1 MDENIF
7 PISPGGLK
15 VQSNQIN
22 SYEYIFSKINSL
34 TIIPNEIKL
43 ILFSSTKDETIES
56 DNSIGIKVV
65 KNANDESKSLLNK
78 KRRKP
83 HTKYSRDNIKRK
95 IQVNYL
101 KFLVNFVNL
110 IIRVLFKKYSGFNDE
125 FKDKKISDKYQFKKL
140 NYGKFSLKIDNDS
153 FNSLKSKKLLEII
166 TLNTNG
172 KNKNNKNDEVYDNLF
187 EIKHKLEKILDQS
200 YLEFFPIYY
209 QKENYTNLKKYGL
222 DIDISLENLKR
233 FDFFIKKEKQK
244 IKELENKEKYE
255 KGIEESIREN
265 FMTNSHLFIVKK

>member
-34 TIIPNEIKL
+34 TKIPNEIKL
-43 ILFSSTKDETIES
+43 ILCSSTKGETNES

-83 HTKYSRDNIKRK
+83 HTKYYRDNIKRK

-172 KNKNNKNDEVYDNLF
+172 KNKNNKNDEVYNNLF

-233 FDFFIKKEKQK
+233 FDFFIKKEKEK
-244 IKELENKEKYE
+244 IQELENKEKYE

-265 FMTNSHLFIVKK
+265 FMTKSHLFIVQK

>member
-43 ILFSSTKDETIES
+43 ILCSSTKDETNES

-83 HTKYSRDNIKRK
+83 HTKYYRDNIKRK

>member
-34 TIIPNEIKL
+34 TKIPNEIKL
-43 ILFSSTKDETIES
+43 ILCSSTKGETNES

-83 HTKYSRDNIKRK
+83 HTKYYRDNIKRK

-140 NYGKFSLKIDNDS
+140 NYGKFAMKTDNDS

-187 EIKHKLEKILDQS
+187 EIKHKLEKILNQS

-233 FDFFIKKEKQK
+233 FDFFIKKEKEK

-265 FMTNSHLFIVKK
+265 FMTKSHLFIVKK

>member
-34 TIIPNEIKL
+34 TKIPNEIKL
-43 ILFSSTKDETIES
+43 ILCSSTKGETNES

-125 FKDKKISDKYQFKKL
+125 FENKKISDKYQFKKL
-140 NYGKFSLKIDNDS
+140 NYGKFAMKTDNDS

-172 KNKNNKNDEVYDNLF
+172 KNKNNKNDEVYKNLF
-187 EIKHKLEKILDQS
+187 KIKHKLEKILNQS

-233 FDFFIKKEKQK
+233 FDFFIKKEKEK

>member
-43 ILFSSTKDETIES
+43 ILCSSTKGETNES

-83 HTKYSRDNIKRK
+83 HTKYYRDNIKRK

-172 KNKNNKNDEVYDNLF
+172 KNKNNKNDEVYNNLF

-233 FDFFIKKEKQK
+233 FDFFIKKEKEK

>member
-43 ILFSSTKDETIES
+43 ILCSSTKDETNES

-83 HTKYSRDNIKRK
+83 HTKYYRDNIKRK

-125 FKDKKISDKYQFKKL
+125 FENKKISDKYQFKKL
-140 NYGKFSLKIDNDS
+140 NYGKFAMKTDNDS

>member
-43 ILFSSTKDETIES
+43 ILCSSTKDETNEN

-83 HTKYSRDNIKRK
+83 HTKYYRDNIKRK

-187 EIKHKLEKILDQS
+187 EIKHKLEKILNQS

>member
-1 MDENIF
+1 MAENIF

-43 ILFSSTKDETIES
+43 ILCSSTKDETNEN

-83 HTKYSRDNIKRK
+83 HTKYYRDNIKRK

-110 IIRVLFKKYSGFNDE
+110 IIRILFKKYSGFNDE

>member
-43 ILFSSTKDETIES
+43 ILCSSTKDETNES

-83 HTKYSRDNIKRK
+83 HTKYYRDNIKRK

-172 KNKNNKNDEVYDNLF
+172 KNKNNKNDEVYKNLF
-187 EIKHKLEKILDQS
+187 KIKHKLEKILNQS

-233 FDFFIKKEKQK
+233 FDFFIKKEKEK

-265 FMTNSHLFIVKK
+265 FMTKSHLFIVKK

>member
-34 TIIPNEIKL
+34 TKIPNEIKL
-43 ILFSSTKDETIES
+43 ILCSSTKGETNES

-83 HTKYSRDNIKRK
+83 HTKYYRDNIKRK

-172 KNKNNKNDEVYDNLF
+172 KNKNNKNDEVYKNLF
-187 EIKHKLEKILDQS
+187 KIKHKLEKILNQS

-233 FDFFIKKEKQK
+233 FDFFIKKEKEK

>member
-1 MDENIF
+1 MAENIF

-34 TIIPNEIKL
+34 TVIPNEIKL
-43 ILFSSTKDETIES
+43 ILCSSTKDETNEN

-83 HTKYSRDNIKRK
+83 HTKYYRDNIKRK

-110 IIRVLFKKYSGFNDE
+110 IIRILFKKYSGFNDE

>member
-43 ILFSSTKDETIES
+43 ILCSSTKDETNES

-83 HTKYSRDNIKRK
+83 HTKYFRDNIKRK

-172 KNKNNKNDEVYDNLF
+172 KNKNNKNDEVYNNLF

-233 FDFFIKKEKQK
+233 FDFFIKKEKEK
-244 IKELENKEKYE
+244 IQELENKEKYE

-265 FMTNSHLFIVKK
+265 FMTKSHLFIVKK

>member
-43 ILFSSTKDETIES
+43 ILCSSTKDETNES

-83 HTKYSRDNIKRK
+83 HTKYFRDNIKRK

-172 KNKNNKNDEVYDNLF
+172 KNKNNKNDEVYNNLF

-233 FDFFIKKEKQK
+233 FDFFIKKEKEK

-265 FMTNSHLFIVKK
+265 FMTKSHLFIVKK

>member
-7 PISPGGLK
+7 PISPRGLK

-34 TIIPNEIKL
+34 TKIPNEIKL
-43 ILFSSTKDETIES
+43 ILCSSTKGETNES

-83 HTKYSRDNIKRK
+83 HTKYYRDNIKRK

-172 KNKNNKNDEVYDNLF
+172 KNKNNKNDEVYNNLF

-233 FDFFIKKEKQK
+233 FDFFIKKEKEK

>member
-43 ILFSSTKDETIES
+43 ILCSSTKDETNES

-83 HTKYSRDNIKRK
+83 HTKYYRDNIKRK

-187 EIKHKLEKILDQS
+187 EIKHKLEKILNQS

-233 FDFFIKKEKQK
+233 FDFFIKKEKEK
-244 IKELENKEKYE
+244 IQELENKEKYE

-265 FMTNSHLFIVKK
+265 FMTKSHLFIVKK

>member
-34 TIIPNEIKL
+34 TKIPNEIKL
-43 ILFSSTKDETIES
+43 ILCSSTKDKTNES

-83 HTKYSRDNIKRK
+83 HTKYYRDNIKRK

-172 KNKNNKNDEVYDNLF
+172 KNKNNKNDEVYNNLF

-265 FMTNSHLFIVKK
+265 FMTKSHLFIVKK

>member
-172 KNKNNKNDEVYDNLF
+172 KNKNNKNDEVYNNLF

-233 FDFFIKKEKQK
+233 FDFFIKKEKEK

>member
-43 ILFSSTKDETIES
+43 ILCSSTKDETNES

-140 NYGKFSLKIDNDS
+140 NYGKFAMKTDNDS

-187 EIKHKLEKILDQS
+187 EIKHKLEKILNQS

>member
-1 MDENIF
+1 MVENIF

-34 TIIPNEIKL
+34 TKIPNEIKL
-43 ILFSSTKDETIES
+43 ILCSSTKGETNES

-83 HTKYSRDNIKRK
+83 HTKYYRDNIKRK

-172 KNKNNKNDEVYDNLF
+172 KNKNNKNDEVYNNLF

-244 IKELENKEKYE
+244 IQELENKEKYE

-265 FMTNSHLFIVKK
+265 FMTKSHLFIVKK

>member
-34 TIIPNEIKL
+34 TKIPNEIKL
-43 ILFSSTKDETIES
+43 ILCSSTKGETNES

-83 HTKYSRDNIKRK
+83 HTKYYRDNIKRK

>member
-43 ILFSSTKDETIES
+43 ILCSSTKDETNEN

-83 HTKYSRDNIKRK
+83 HTKYYRDNIKRK

-110 IIRVLFKKYSGFNDE
+110 IIRILFKKYSGFNDE

>member
-34 TIIPNEIKL
+34 TKIPNEIKL
-43 ILFSSTKDETIES
+43 ILCSSTKGETNES

-83 HTKYSRDNIKRK
+83 HTKYYRDNIKRK

-233 FDFFIKKEKQK
+233 FDFFIKKEKEK

>member
-43 ILFSSTKDETIES
+43 ILCSSTKDETNES

-83 HTKYSRDNIKRK
+83 HTKYYRDNIKRK

-172 KNKNNKNDEVYDNLF
+172 KNKNNKNDEVYNNLF
-187 EIKHKLEKILDQS
+187 EIKHKLEKILTQS

>member
-1 MDENIF
+1 MAENFNFYSFSPRESNYKISSYVFIF
-7 PISPGGLK
+7 HLINLLTPIPDVIK
-15 VQSNQIN
+15 SN
-22 SYEYIFSKINSL
+22 
-34 TIIPNEIKL
+34 
-43 ILFSSTKDETIES
+43 LFSSTEYETNES

-83 HTKYSRDNIKRK
+83 HTKYYRDNIKRK

-110 IIRVLFKKYSGFNDE
+110 IIRVLFKKYNGFNDE

-172 KNKNNKNDEVYDNLF
+172 KNKNNKNDEVYNNLF

-233 FDFFIKKEKQK
+233 FDFFIKKEKEK
-244 IKELENKEKYE
+244 IQELENKEKYE

-265 FMTNSHLFIVKK
+265 FMTKSHLFIVKK

>member
-34 TIIPNEIKL
+34 TKIPNEIKL
-43 ILFSSTKDETIES
+43 ILCSSTKDETNES

-83 HTKYSRDNIKRK
+83 HTKYYRDNIKRK

-187 EIKHKLEKILDQS
+187 EIKHKLEKILNQS

-233 FDFFIKKEKQK
+233 FDFFIKKEKEK

>member
-34 TIIPNEIKL
+34 TKIPNEIKL
-43 ILFSSTKDETIES
+43 ILCSSTKGETNES

-83 HTKYSRDNIKRK
+83 HTKYYRDNIKRK

-187 EIKHKLEKILDQS
+187 EIKHKLEKILNQS

-265 FMTNSHLFIVKK
+265 FMTKSHLFIVKK

>member
-34 TIIPNEIKL
+34 TKIPNEIKL
-43 ILFSSTKDETIES
+43 ILCSSTKGETNES

-83 HTKYSRDNIKRK
+83 HTKYYRDNIKRK

-110 IIRVLFKKYSGFNDE
+110 IIRVLFKKYSGFNDK

-187 EIKHKLEKILDQS
+187 EIKHKLEKILNQS

-233 FDFFIKKEKQK
+233 FDFFIKKEKEK
-244 IKELENKEKYE
+244 IQELENKEKYE

-265 FMTNSHLFIVKK
+265 FMTKSHLFIVKK

>member
-43 ILFSSTKDETIES
+43 ILCSSTKDETNER

-83 HTKYSRDNIKRK
+83 HTKYYRDNIKRK

-172 KNKNNKNDEVYDNLF
+172 KNKNNKNDEVYKNLF
-187 EIKHKLEKILDQS
+187 KIKHKLEKILNQS

-233 FDFFIKKEKQK
+233 FDFFIKKEKEK

>member
-1 MDENIF
+1 MAENFNFYSFSPRESNYKISSYVFIF
-7 PISPGGLK
+7 HLINLLTPIPDVIK
-15 VQSNQIN
+15 SN
-22 SYEYIFSKINSL
+22 
-34 TIIPNEIKL
+34 
-43 ILFSSTKDETIES
+43 LFSSTEYETNES

-83 HTKYSRDNIKRK
+83 HTKYFRDNIKRK

-125 FKDKKISDKYQFKKL
+125 FKDTKISDKYQFKKL
-140 NYGKFSLKIDNDS
+140 NYGKFAMKTDNDS

-172 KNKNNKNDEVYDNLF
+172 KNKNNKNDEVYNNLF

-233 FDFFIKKEKQK
+233 FDFFIKKEKEK
-244 IKELENKEKYE
+244 IQELENKEKYE

>member
-43 ILFSSTKDETIES
+43 ILCSSTKGETNES

-83 HTKYSRDNIKRK
+83 HTKYYRDNIKRK

-125 FKDKKISDKYQFKKL
+125 FENKKISDKYQFKKL

-153 FNSLKSKKLLEII
+153 FNSLKSEKLLEII

-172 KNKNNKNDEVYDNLF
+172 KNKNNKNDEVYKNLF
-187 EIKHKLEKILDQS
+187 KIKHKLEKILNQS

-265 FMTNSHLFIVKK
+265 FMTKSHLFIVKK

>member
-43 ILFSSTKDETIES
+43 ILCSSTKDETNES

-125 FKDKKISDKYQFKKL
+125 FENKKISDKYQFKKL
-140 NYGKFSLKIDNDS
+140 NYGKFAMKTDNDS

-233 FDFFIKKEKQK
+233 FDFFIKKEKEK

-265 FMTNSHLFIVKK
+265 FMTKSHLFIVKK

>member
-83 HTKYSRDNIKRK
+83 HTKYYRDNIKRK

-172 KNKNNKNDEVYDNLF
+172 KNKNNKNDEVYKNLF
-187 EIKHKLEKILDQS
+187 KIKHKLEKILNQS

-265 FMTNSHLFIVKK
+265 FMTKSHLFIVKK

>member
-43 ILFSSTKDETIES
+43 ILCSSTKVETNES

-83 HTKYSRDNIKRK
+83 HTKYYRDNIKRK

-265 FMTNSHLFIVKK
+265 FMTKSHLFIVKK

>member
-34 TIIPNEIKL
+34 TKIPNEIKL
-43 ILFSSTKDETIES
+43 ILCSSTKGETNES

-83 HTKYSRDNIKRK
+83 HTKYYRDNIKRK

-187 EIKHKLEKILDQS
+187 EIKHKLEKILNQS

-233 FDFFIKKEKQK
+233 FDFFIKKEKEK

-255 KGIEESIREN
+255 KGIE
-265 FMTNSHLFIVKK
+265 

>member
-43 ILFSSTKDETIES
+43 ILCSSTKDETNES

-83 HTKYSRDNIKRK
+83 HTKYYRDNIKRK

-172 KNKNNKNDEVYDNLF
+172 KNKNNKNDEVYNNLF

-265 FMTNSHLFIVKK
+265 FMTKSHLFIVKK

>member
-34 TIIPNEIKL
+34 TKIPNEIKL
-43 ILFSSTKDETIES
+43 ILCSSTKGETNES

-172 KNKNNKNDEVYDNLF
+172 KNKNNKNDEVYKNLF
-187 EIKHKLEKILDQS
+187 KIKHKLEKILNQS

-233 FDFFIKKEKQK
+233 FDFFIKKEKEK
-244 IKELENKEKYE
+244 IQELENKEKYE

-265 FMTNSHLFIVKK
+265 FMTKSHLFIVKK

>member
-1 MDENIF
+1 MVENIF

-34 TIIPNEIKL
+34 TKIPNEIKL
-43 ILFSSTKDETIES
+43 ILCSSTKGETNES

-83 HTKYSRDNIKRK
+83 HTKYYRDNIKRK

-172 KNKNNKNDEVYDNLF
+172 KNKNNKNDEVYNNLF

-233 FDFFIKKEKQK
+233 FDFFIKKEKEK
-244 IKELENKEKYE
+244 IQELENKEKYE

-265 FMTNSHLFIVKK
+265 FMTKSHLFIVKK

>member
-1 MDENIF
+1 MCENIF

-22 SYEYIFSKINSL
+22 SYEYIFSKIKSL
-34 TIIPNEIKL
+34 TKIPNEIKL
-43 ILFSSTKDETIES
+43 ILCSSTKGETNES

-83 HTKYSRDNIKRK
+83 HTKYYRDNIKRK

-187 EIKHKLEKILDQS
+187 EIKHKLEKILNQS

-233 FDFFIKKEKQK
+233 FDFFIKKEKEK
-244 IKELENKEKYE
+244 IQELENKEKYE

-265 FMTNSHLFIVKK
+265 FMTKSHLFIVKK